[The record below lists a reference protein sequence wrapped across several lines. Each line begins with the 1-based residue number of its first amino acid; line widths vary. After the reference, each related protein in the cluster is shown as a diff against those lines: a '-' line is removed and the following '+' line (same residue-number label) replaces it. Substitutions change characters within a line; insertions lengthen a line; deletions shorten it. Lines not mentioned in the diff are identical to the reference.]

1 MVVRK
6 IIILCIGL
14 TLSSHAMAQ
23 TDWDEDVTRTF
34 FNTNKTYTILEYFP
48 GSGDGTAISCENS
61 FMTIRDEFIHIR
73 HDDNTC
79 YNFARIVGDVKEYLV
94 DVSSLW
100 GEKSSYSKWLYYMEG
115 GGAISVARNQHFSQR
130 NRKDT
135 YFVSIYNTRTAKLV
149 IMYKIIDNTKEIE

>member
-23 TDWDEDVTRTF
+23 TDEDVTRTF

-48 GSGDGTAISCENS
+48 GNGDGTAISCENS
-61 FMTIRDEFIHIR
+61 FITIQDELIHIR
-73 HDDNTC
+73 HDDNSC
-79 YNFARIVGDVKEYLV
+79 YNFTRIVGDVKEYLV
-94 DVSSLW
+94 DGSSLW

-115 GGAISVARNQHFSQR
+115 GGAISVTRNRHFSQR

-135 YFVSIYNTRTAKLV
+135 YFVSIYDTRTAKLV